1 MYSEVAS
8 VGVAWEDVGAVFLS
22 ELEDTIELVAVGVV
36 KSVTAL
42 KSSTF
47 FTERNCD

>member
-8 VGVAWEDVGAVFLS
+8 VGVA
-22 ELEDTIELVAVGVV
+22 LEDTIELVAVGVV

-47 FTERNCD
+47 FTEGNCD